1 MKLKSVPKEYR
12 ELALNTVLS
21 HLNSMVEEFNLDDS
35 VEHTEMKPYT
45 KDDKLVKDYIEGI
58 ETWTVW
64 EDTLSG
70 RFFFEFDVSDYEECR
85 HFYEEYLH
93 FKVVCCSWEVET

>member
-45 KDDKLVKDYIEGI
+45 KDDKLVKDYIKGI
-58 ETWTVW
+58 GAWAIW

-70 RFFFEFDVSDYEECR
+70 RFFFEFDMPNHEESR
-85 HFYEEYLH
+85 Y
-93 FKVVCCSWEVET
+93 FKVVCYSWEVET

>member
-45 KDDKLVKDYIEGI
+45 KDDELVKDYIEGI
-58 ETWTVW
+58 ETWAVW
-64 EDTLSG
+64 KDTLSG
-70 RFFFEFDVSDYEECR
+70 RFFFEFDMPDYEESR
-85 HFYEEYLH
+85 Y